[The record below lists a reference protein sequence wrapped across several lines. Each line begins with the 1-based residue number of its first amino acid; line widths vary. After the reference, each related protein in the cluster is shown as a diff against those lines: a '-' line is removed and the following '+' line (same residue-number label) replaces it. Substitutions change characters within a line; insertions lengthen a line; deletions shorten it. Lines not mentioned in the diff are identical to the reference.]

1 MTGFPVLV
9 EEITPDWLGEV
20 LGGEVTGLGFEPVGT
35 GQIGTCYRLDLEG
48 DDVPERVVVKLP
60 VVDPAARAMV
70 AGAYRGEARFYRD
83 IAASVTVRTPRCH
96 HVDFTE
102 NGDFILVM
110 EDLAPARQGDQIAG
124 CSVAQAYDAVRN
136 LAGLHGPRWSDPT
149 LLELDGLTLNGPDE
163 AGFLVELFG
172 PAIEM
177 FLDDIGPQLDAR
189 DHDLLRSVAQ
199 PSGQWLL
206 GRADRFGLVHG
217 DYRLDNLLFPPD
229 GGDGCVAVD
238 WQTLSLALPARDL
251 AYFVATSLEPDVRRE
266 HERGLVAAYHAALGP
281 VVTGGYSLEA
291 CWDDYAFSMVQV
303 PMTSVF
309 GQVYGTSTDRGDRM
323 FAAMVA
329 RGCAAMRDL
338 DTLARI

>member
-1 MTGFPVLV
+1 MTGFPLLV

-20 LGGEVTGLGFEPVGT
+20 LGGKVTGLRFEAVGT
-35 GQIGTCYRLDLEG
+35 GQIGTCYRLHLQG
-48 DDVPERVVVKLP
+48 DAVPARLVVKLP

-83 IAASVTVRTPRCH
+83 IAGTVAVRTPRCH
-96 HVDFTE
+96 HVDFSE
-102 NGDFILVM
+102 NGDFVLLM
-110 EDLAPARQGDQIAG
+110 EDLAPARQGDQVAG
-124 CSVAQAYDAVRN
+124 CTVAQAYDAVRN
-136 LAGLHGPRWSDPT
+136 LAGLHGPRWSDPA
-149 LLELDGLTLNGPDE
+149 LLDLDGLTLNGPEE

-177 FLDDIGPQLDAR
+177 FLDNIGPRLDPE
-189 DHDLLRSVAQ
+189 DHDLLRSVAE
-199 PSGQWLL
+199 PSGRWLL
-206 GRADRFGLVHG
+206 ARSERFGLVHG

-229 GGDGCVAVD
+229 GVAGCVAVD

-251 AYFVATSLEPDVRRE
+251 AYFVSTSVEPSVRRE

-281 VVTGGYSLEA
+281 VVTEAYSLDE

-309 GQVYGTSTDRGDRM
+309 GQVYGTSTERGDRM
-323 FAAMVA
+323 FAAMVR